1 VIFTE
6 TPLKGAFLI
15 NIEPHRDD
23 RGFFARTF
31 CRQEFERHGLNSSVV
46 QCNISWN
53 AKAGTLRG
61 MHFQTVP
68 HSEAK
73 LVRCARGQIHDVIV
87 DLRTDSPTYR
97 QHFAAKL
104 TDENRQALFIP
115 ESFAHGFQ
123 TLVDNTEVEY
133 QMSESYAPG
142 HGRGFRYDDPVF
154 GIDWPLAE
162 KIVSEQDLAWPS
174 FS

>member
-1 VIFTE
+1 MIFTE

-31 CRQEFERHGLNSSVV
+31 CRQEFEKHGLNSNVM

-61 MHFQTVP
+61 MHFQAAP

-73 LVRCARGQIHDVIV
+73 LVRCSRGEIHDVIV
-87 DLRTDSPTYR
+87 DLRPESATYR
-97 QHFAAKL
+97 QHFAVKL
-104 TDENRQALFIP
+104 SGENRQALFIP
-115 ESFAHGFQ
+115 EDFAHGFQ
-123 TLVDNTEVEY
+123 TLMDDTEIEY
-133 QMSESYAPG
+133 QMSEFYVPG
-142 HGRGFRYDDPVF
+142 FGRGFRYDDPLF
-154 GIDWPLAE
+154 SIEWPLPD
-162 KIVSEQDLAWPS
+162 KIVSEQDLAWPP
-174 FS
+174 FK

>member
-1 VIFTE
+1 MIFSE

-15 NIEPHRDD
+15 NIEPHQDD

-31 CRQEFERHGLNSSVV
+31 CREEFEKHGLNPNVV

-53 AKAGTLRG
+53 ARAGTLRG
-61 MHFQTVP
+61 MHFQAAP

-73 LVRCARGQIHDVIV
+73 LVRCTRGGIHDVIV
-87 DLRTDSPTYR
+87 DLRPESPTYR
-97 QHFAAKL
+97 HQFAVELSA
-104 TDENRQALFIP
+104 ENRQALFIP
-115 ESFAHGFQ
+115 EFFAHGFQ
-123 TLVDNTEVEY
+123 TLLDDTEIEY
-133 QMSESYAPG
+133 QMGEFYTPG
-142 HGRGFRYDDPVF
+142 YGRGFRYDDPIF
-154 GIDWPLAE
+154 GIEWPLPD

>member
-31 CRQEFERHGLNSSVV
+31 CRQEFEKHGLNSNVM

-61 MHFQTVP
+61 MHFQAAP
-68 HSEAK
+68 RSEAK
-73 LVRCARGQIHDVIV
+73 LVRCSRGEIHDVII
-87 DLRTDSPTYR
+87 DLRPDSPTYC
-97 QHFAAKL
+97 QHYSVKL
-104 TDENRQALFIP
+104 TAENRQALFIP
-115 ESFAHGFQ
+115 EDFAHGFQ
-123 TLVDNTEVEY
+123 TLMDDTEIEY
-133 QMSESYAPG
+133 QMSEFYVPG
-142 HGRGFRYDDPVF
+142 FGRGFRYDDPLF
-154 GIDWPLAE
+154 SIEWPLPD
-162 KIVSEQDLAWPS
+162 KIVSEQDLAWPP
-174 FS
+174 FK